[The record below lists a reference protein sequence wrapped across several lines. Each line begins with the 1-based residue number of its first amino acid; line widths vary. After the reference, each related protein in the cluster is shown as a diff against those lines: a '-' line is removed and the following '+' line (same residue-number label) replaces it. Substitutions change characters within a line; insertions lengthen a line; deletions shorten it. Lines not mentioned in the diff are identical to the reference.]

1 MSEGKRQVFVGNIPY
16 GVTEELIVETF
27 SRVGQVLNFRL
38 LYDKETGKPKGFGFL
53 EYADADQAESAV
65 RNMNDYELNGRKL
78 RVDFANESNKD
89 DKQQQSNIAQRN
101 IDINGQDMSQSTTSS
116 ALPPLPG
123 GVDLAP
129 SLTAEDSISKTLS
142 ALPATQLLDIVSQM
156 KALVISD
163 PAKATELLKQAPQLA
178 YAIFQALLL
187 LKLVDTNVLTT
198 VLQSAM
204 QPVAQQPTPQPTQ
217 PVYPQYPAQPQ
228 AQYGNVPTP
237 PVAPPYQPPPQ
248 TAPAPAPAPAP
259 TLPDPD
265 KAVLIQQLLAIP
277 QATIDA
283 MPPNER
289 AQIMALKAQLM
300 NQYTR

>member
-89 DKQQQSNIAQRN
+89 DKQQQSNTAQRN
-101 IDINGQDMSQSTTSS
+101 IDLNGQDAAQSVASS
-116 ALPPLPG
+116 ALPPLPA

-129 SLTAEDSISKTLS
+129 SLTAEDSISKTLN
-142 ALPATQLLDIVSQM
+142 ALPAPQLLDIVSQM
-156 KALVISD
+156 KALVVSD

-187 LKLVDTNVLTT
+187 LKLVDHNVLST
-198 VLQSAM
+198 VLQTAM
-204 QPVAQQPTPQPTQ
+204 QPAAPQPTPQPAQ

-228 AQYGNVPTP
+228 AQYGSVPTP
-237 PVAPPYQPPPQ
+237 PIAPPYQPPPQ
-248 TAPAPAPAPAP
+248 TAPAPAPAPA
-259 TLPDPD
+259 LPESD
-265 KAVLIQQLLAIP
+265 KAVLIQKLLAMP

-283 MPPNER
+283 MPPTER
-289 AQIMALKAQLM
+289 AQIMALRTQFM

>member
-89 DKQQQSNIAQRN
+89 DKQQQSNNAQRS
-101 IDINGQDMSQSTTSS
+101 IDLNGQDTAQSVASS
-116 ALPPLPG
+116 ALPPLPT
-123 GVDLAP
+123 GVDLPP
-129 SLTAEDSISKTLS
+129 SLTAEDSISKTLGT
-142 ALPATQLLDIVSQM
+142 LPAPQLLDIVSQM
-156 KALVISD
+156 KALVVSD
-163 PAKATELLKQAPQLA
+163 PNKATELLKQAPQLA

-198 VLQSAM
+198 VLQTAM
-204 QPVAQQPTPQPTQ
+204 QPVAPQPTAQPTQ
-217 PVYPQYPAQPQ
+217 PVYPQYSAQPQ

-248 TAPAPAPAPAP
+248 TAPAPAPAPA
-259 TLPDPD
+259 LPESD
-265 KAVLIQQLLAIP
+265 KAVLIQQLLAMP

-283 MPPNER
+283 MPPTER
-289 AQIMALKAQLM
+289 AQIMALRTQLM

>member
-89 DKQQQSNIAQRN
+89 DKQQQSNVAQRTV
-101 IDINGQDMSQSTTSS
+101 DVNGQDAVAALS
-116 ALPPLPG
+116 ALPPLPT
-123 GVDLAP
+123 GVDLPP
-129 SLTAEDSISKTLS
+129 SLTVEDSISKTLS
-142 ALPATQLLDIVSQM
+142 ALPASQLLDIVSQM
-156 KALVISD
+156 KILVQSD
-163 PAKATELLKQAPQLA
+163 PTKATELLKQAPQLA

-198 VLQSAM
+198 VLQTAV
-204 QPVAQQPTPQPTQ
+204 QPVAPQPAPQ
-217 PVYPQYPAQPQ
+217 PAQPAYPQYPPQPQ
-228 AQYGNVPTP
+228 PQYGSVPTP

-248 TAPAPAPAPAP
+248 VTPAPAPA
-259 TLPDPD
+259 LPDSD
-265 KAVLIQQLLAIP
+265 KAALIQQLLAMP

-283 MPPNER
+283 MPPTER
-289 AQIMALKAQLM
+289 SQIMALRAQFM
-300 NQYTR
+300 SQYPR